1 MNAHQITWFF
11 PGQGSQKVG
20 MGQMLSQAHP
30 LAQQTFEEA
39 DDLLGMALSKLM
51 FHGPKELLDDT
62 INTQPALYVH
72 SIALLRVAKAEGWL
86 PLASWVA
93 GHSMG
98 EYSALTAAGALPFA
112 DGLKL
117 VRERGRLMKTAG
129 EYAPGSMAAII
140 RLDEEKV
147 AELCAE
153 ASRDGELV
161 QIANYNCPGQLVISG
176 TKKGVA
182 RACKTAKVAGARKVV
197 PLDVSIGAH
206 TPLMAHAMSDLASLI
221 EKADIQDAKIPIIG
235 NVNAEPL
242 YRANEIRQE
251 LLTQLMAC
259 VRWTNSMRFLVAQGV
274 TSVIEIG
281 AGKVLTGL
289 MKRIHRKITR
299 YNLATWQDLLA
310 LAKNKRSTT

>member
-1 MNAHQITWFF
+1 MKAYIF
-11 PGQGSQKVG
+11 PGQGAQFSGMGLDLFESSQKAKD
-20 MGQMLSQAHP
+20 LFLQANEV
-30 LAQQTFEEA
+30 LGFEITKIMFEGTA
-39 DDLLGMALSKLM
+39 DEL
-51 FHGPKELLDDT
+51 KET
-62 INTQPALYVH
+62 KVTQPAIFLH
-72 SIALLRVAKAEGWL
+72 STIIAEVMGDIFQ
-86 PLASWVA
+86 PNMVA
-93 GHSMG
+93 GHSLG
-98 EYSALTAAGALPFA
+98 EISALVANKTLAFK
-112 DGLKL
+112 DGLQL
-117 VRERGRLMKTAG
+117 VSKRALAMQKACEQQPST
-129 EYAPGSMAAII
+129 MAAVLGLEDNVVETICSETSGI
-140 RLDEEKV
+140 
-147 AELCAE
+147 
-153 ASRDGELV
+153 V

-182 RACKTAKVAGARKVV
+182 RACKTAKAAGARKVV

-206 TPLMAHAMSDLASLI
+206 TPLMAHAISDLASLI